1 MSVLC
6 GGMFVTKIARSFR
19 LLIREIFNALSI
31 DPRAWTFLKKT
42 LISIRI
48 IMELDE
54 GHCYWLVIQG
64 VREDDGDE
72 EEKVAE
78 EHIEAYRD
86 MGRGAW
92 QERQGPTDFKE
103 RFLPITPYLD
113 VFALGGLSDVFVAR
127 LRFFSCGLA
136 GADVG
141 AGCADVTGVETVGLG
156 GTLGAVDLGFLAGL
170 VGFGASES

>member
-54 GHCYWLVIQG
+54 GHCYWLVIRG

-72 EEKVAE
+72 KEKVAE

-86 MGRGAW
+86 IGCEADYPPYGYTGRMHDGYEYHFHTAPN
-92 QERQGPTDFKE
+92 GPN
-103 RFLPITPYLD
+103 
-113 VFALGGLSDVFVAR
+113 
-127 LRFFSCGLA
+127 
-136 GADVG
+136 
-141 AGCADVTGVETVGLG
+141 
-156 GTLGAVDLGFLAGL
+156 
-170 VGFGASES
+170 